1 MFQIKINIKIA
12 INVKKKT
19 YYRKQMSD
27 KFINKHNL
35 ERYFY
40 RNVILMF
47 NSSKSLQNQQY
58 HRK

>member
-19 YYRKQMSD
+19 YYRKQISD

-47 NSSKSLQNQQY
+47 NSSKSLQNQ
-58 HRK
+58 

>member
-12 INVKKKT
+12 INVITKT

-27 KFINKHNL
+27 QFINKHNL

-47 NSSKSLQNQQY
+47 NSSKSLQNQ
-58 HRK
+58 

>member
-12 INVKKKT
+12 INVKKKH
-19 YYRKQMSD
+19 YRKQMSD
-27 KFINKHNL
+27 QFINKHNL

>member
-27 KFINKHNL
+27 QFINKHNL

-47 NSSKSLQNQQY
+47 NLSKSLQNQQY

>member
-19 YYRKQMSD
+19 TYYRKQMSD
-27 KFINKHNL
+27 QFINKHNL

-40 RNVILMF
+40 RNVIVMF
-47 NSSKSLQNQQY
+47 NSSKSLQNQ
-58 HRK
+58 

>member
-12 INVKKKT
+12 INVKKT
-19 YYRKQMSD
+19 YYRKQMSVQ
-27 KFINKHNL
+27 FINKHNL

-47 NSSKSLQNQQY
+47 NSSKSIQN
-58 HRK
+58 